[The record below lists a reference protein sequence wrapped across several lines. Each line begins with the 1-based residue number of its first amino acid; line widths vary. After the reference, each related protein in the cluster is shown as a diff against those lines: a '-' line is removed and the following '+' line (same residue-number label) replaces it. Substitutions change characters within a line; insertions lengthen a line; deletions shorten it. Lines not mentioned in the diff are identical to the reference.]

1 MINGCSVMRKMLS
14 AKAGATFSM
23 DCPEFTYAVRKDVVE
38 IIYKVKPGVYLVV
51 NFARVDATRGM
62 LFVNWGRFW
71 DRMTNERL
79 QLPKVEKCCPVL
91 YEVLTGGDKDGMIE
105 MEFGVS
111 AEDAEHGFGLEVPL
125 SDKLPLLLS
134 LTPSVIN
141 KAGAMRLKML
151 TIYNELVKNPPFPA
165 WESGLDEVWE

>member
-1 MINGCSVMRKMLS
+1 MRKMLS
-14 AKAGATFSM
+14 TKAGATFSL
-23 DCPEFTYAVRKDVVE
+23 DCPKFTCAVRKDVVE

-51 NFARVDATRGM
+51 NFARVDATSGM

-71 DRMTNERL
+71 DRITNETL
-79 QLPKVEKCCPVL
+79 QLQKVEKCCPVL
-91 YEVLTGGDKDGMIE
+91 YEVLTGDDKDGIVE
-105 MEFGVS
+105 MEFGAS
-111 AEDAEHGFGLEVPL
+111 AEDAVHGFGLEVAL

-141 KAGAMRLKML
+141 KADAMRMKML

-165 WESGLDEVWE
+165 WKSGLDEVWE